1 MAEIIKAFKEYIP
14 NMRFIG
20 KKYGEFG
27 HWDEFWANDW
37 FGLLEKTMGGTDV
50 ILNIWENGGGYVG
63 LEHWTPNAPFEYWLG
78 MFTPIDT
85 PVPEGFEYVDF
96 SGLSLGTCWIHGLE
110 AEVHNTSAC
119 QPTLIKIGMTIWKDA
134 NGGTWS
140 FENCLCPRY
149 TAPDENGKIIL
160 DYCYF
165 VEK

>member
-1 MAEIIKAFKEYIP
+1 MAEIKKVFKEKIP

-37 FGLLEKTMGGTDV
+37 FGILEKTMGGPDA

-63 LEHWTPNAPFEYWLG
+63 LEHRSPESVFEYWIG
-78 MFTPIDT
+78 MFTPAET
-85 PVPEGFEYVDF
+85 SVPDGFEYKDF
-96 SGLSLGTCWIHGLE
+96 AGLSLGTCWIYGYE
-110 AEVHNTSAC
+110 ADIHDTSAC
-119 QPTLIKIGMTIWKDA
+119 RSEVVKNGMIIWKDE

-149 TAPDENGKIIL
+149 TTPDENGKIIL

>member
-1 MAEIIKAFKEYIP
+1 MAEIKKVFKEKIP

-37 FGLLEKTMGGTDV
+37 FGILEKTMGGTDA

-63 LEHWTPNAPFEYWLG
+63 LEHRSPESEFEYWIG
-78 MFTPIDT
+78 MFTPAET
-85 PVPEGFEYVDF
+85 PVPDGFEHKDF
-96 SGLSLGTCWIHGLE
+96 DGLSLGTCWIYGYE
-110 AEVHNTSAC
+110 ADIHDTSAC
-119 QPTLIKIGMTIWKDA
+119 KPELVKNGMVIWKDK

-149 TAPDENGKIIL
+149 TTPDENGKIIL